1 MLTVLM
7 ATHNGA
13 RTLPEVLN
21 AFGKLES
28 PDGGWKLIIVDNG
41 STDSTKEIIASFKSR
56 LPLSYAFEPI
66 LGKSVAQNT
75 GLLNVAGDLVV
86 FTDDDALPRPD
97 WLLQMRASADSQ
109 PSFSIFGGSIIPH
122 WEVPPEDWI
131 LKLEGS
137 ILAITD
143 PAWEEGPIAAPR
155 VFGPNMAVRSE
166 VLKAGY
172 VFDASLGP
180 VGPRY
185 RMGEDT
191 DFVQRIGNAG
201 FRAWHCKRAVV
212 AHMIRRDQMKK
223 EWVLR
228 RAVPSGRA
236 NYRREFSDSAGSPT
250 LLLGVPRYIIREILT
265 QAIRLG
271 HAKFSQDTDA
281 VFRERWRLH
290 YLVGNAI
297 EGRMVHKKM
306 KASLKTHPPV
316 VRF

>member
-1 MLTVLM
+1 MLSVLI

-21 AFGKLES
+21 DFCKLDS

-41 STDSTKEIIASFKSR
+41 STDSTKEIIASFRSR
-56 LPLSYAFEPI
+56 LPVTYAFEPV

-75 GLLNVAGDLVV
+75 GLPNVAGDLVV

-97 WLLQMRASADSQ
+97 WLVQMRVAADSQ
-109 PSFSIFGGSIIPH
+109 PSFSIFGGSIVPH
-122 WEVPPEDWI
+122 WEIPPEDWI
-131 LKLEGS
+131 LKIDGS

-155 VFGPNMAVRSE
+155 VYGPNMAVRSE

-172 VFDASLGP
+172 RFDTSLGP

-191 DFVQRIGNAG
+191 DFVQGLGKAG

-236 NYRREFSDSAGSPT
+236 NYRRELRDSPSSPT
-250 LLLGVPRYIIREILT
+250 LLLGVPRYIVREILT
-265 QAIRLG
+265 QALRLAR
-271 HAKFSQDTDA
+271 AKFSQDADM

-290 YLVGNAI
+290 YLVGCAI
-297 EGRMVHKKM
+297 EGRIVHKKR
-306 KASLKTHPPV
+306 KLL
-316 VRF
+316 